1 MPPNLS
7 RNATLFSL
15 FYSIPHLLLFVKSKP
30 AEREKSVDISL
41 NIWDNG
47 PSNTTEGSPPLCMA
61 IHFAACFRGMF
72 ADTASISKASS
83 TFKSLERSTQRSM
96 EQLVKKLA
104 HLKV

>member
-1 MPPNLS
+1 
-7 RNATLFSL
+7 
-15 FYSIPHLLLFVKSKP
+15 
-30 AEREKSVDISL
+30 
-41 NIWDNG
+41 
-47 PSNTTEGSPPLCMA
+47 MA